1 MQLPTQVLDFCFK
14 KKEYIWSPGYIQY
27 VILIWFTGN
36 PILDDL
42 LPKHKSKVLDT
53 LSTEIAM
60 K

>member
-1 MQLPTQVLDFCFK
+1 MNNLSLKRQILSFEAQV
-14 KKEYIWSPGYIQY
+14 IQY
-27 VILIWFTGN
+27 VILIWFTDN

-42 LPKHKSKVLDT
+42 LPKHKSKVLDA